1 MKEVYKYDSVGNY
14 VEPVRIEDGT
24 PIPQNCTDKPLPQP
38 NWKPVFKNGVW
49 VETGSAPPPPAP
61 TPTVEDQLAD
71 KDLQI
76 REVRTYAQQLNDD
89 FAALAEFVTN
99 GGM

>member
-1 MKEVYKYDSVGNY
+1 MKQVYKYDSAGNY
-14 VEPVRIEDGT
+14 VEPVLIDDNAS
-24 PIPQNCTDKPLPQP
+24 IPKNCTDKPLPQP
-38 NWKPVFKNGVW
+38 NYKPVFKNGAW
-49 VETGSAPPPPAP
+49 VETGSAPTPSAP
-61 TPTVEDQLAD
+61 TPTVEEQLAD